1 MSKNDS
7 KLKQMSR
14 SPAQLVRL
22 WLITLLGAFQPAG
35 AAWVALLAARGFSL
49 AEVGLAEGVFHLTS
63 LLCEVP
69 SGVLADVLGRKKSMV
84 LSQIAAILSAVFMV
98 LSDTLAGVCL
108 AMAFSA
114 LGYNFASGSREA
126 LAYEELAAAGREGEY
141 DRYSAA
147 DLALYRIGSAAGVL
161 CAGLSLAL
169 GYRRAYGLDILMGLG
184 CLACALG
191 LGERGRP
198 GPPGGGVV
206 RAVGRCLGE
215 SLAFLRES
223 KGLLGLIF
231 FNGAVGSAATLL
243 RFFLQA
249 RLTQGGLPAGLLGPV
264 LFAISLGG
272 VAGAWLVGRTRS
284 WSFRRVCTLS
294 ALGVGACLA
303 LSFLPGA
310 WLPAVCGF
318 TAALLDDFME
328 IRFDVK
334 MNQLVP
340 SEQRSTLLS
349 VCSLCFSL
357 VMIVLSPLL
366 GALFSL

>member
-7 KLKQMSR
+7 ELKQMNR
-14 SPAQLVRL
+14 PPAQLVRL

-114 LGYNFASGSREA
+114 LGYNFSSGAREA
-126 LAYEELAAAGREGEY
+126 LAFEELAAAGREEEY

-147 DLALYRIGSAAGVL
+147 DLALGF
-161 CAGLSLAL
+161 
-169 GYRRAYGLDILMGLG
+169 RRAYGLDILMGLG

-191 LGERGRP
+191 LGEKGRP
-198 GPPGGGVV
+198 APPGGGVV

-215 SLAFLRES
+215 SLAFLRAN

-231 FNGAVGSAATLL
+231 FNGAVGAAATLL

-249 RLTQGGLPAGLLGPV
+249 RLTQGGLPGGLLGPV

-310 WLPAVCGF
+310 WLPAVCDF

-334 MNQLVP
+334 MNQMVP

-349 VCSLCFSL
+349 VCSLCYSL

>member
-1 MSKNDS
+1 
-7 KLKQMSR
+7 
-14 SPAQLVRL
+14 
-22 WLITLLGAFQPAG
+22 
-35 AAWVALLAARGFSL
+35 
-49 AEVGLAEGVFHLTS
+49 
-63 LLCEVP
+63 
-69 SGVLADVLGRKKSMV
+69 MV

-114 LGYNFASGSREA
+114 LGYNFSSGAREA
-126 LAYEELAAAGREGEY
+126 LAFEELAAAGREEEY

-147 DLALYRIGSAAGVL
+147 DLALGF
-161 CAGLSLAL
+161 
-169 GYRRAYGLDILMGLG
+169 RRAYGLDILMGLG

-191 LGERGRP
+191 LGEKGRP
-198 GPPGGGVV
+198 APPGGGVV

-215 SLAFLRES
+215 SLAFLRAN

-231 FNGAVGSAATLL
+231 FNGAVGAAATLL

-249 RLTQGGLPAGLLGPV
+249 RLTQGGLPGGLLGPV

-334 MNQLVP
+334 MNQMVP

-349 VCSLCFSL
+349 VCSLCYSL